1 VKIIKE
7 TTAARSPDGH
17 PRDKHTNKGAIKKKI
32 VPIVLS
38 INSRDFRGATS
49 AKVPATRRERT
60 EIIVIGKLRTNL
72 VFNIQFSKLVSI
84 SGTGGTLAFTIC

>member
-7 TTAARSPDGH
+7 TTAARSPVDH
-17 PRDKHTNKGAIKKKI
+17 PRDTHTSKGTTKKKI

-49 AKVPATRRERT
+49 AKVPATRREMT
-60 EIIVIGKLRTNL
+60 ERIIIGKLRTDF